1 MNKISVESKKF
12 KNKSKK
18 YLIQEKNIIINI
30 KHGTTK
36 KASQ

>member
-1 MNKISVESKKF
+1 MNKISVESQIIKT
-12 KNKSKK
+12 KSKK